1 MTTTHRALLCC
12 LLGSALSACTNPPA
26 QPEPTATAVT
36 APAAEPA
43 ALEPATATPAEP
55 EAAAPPAKG
64 NKTMAPVDVDLR
76 TDATADRTRLT
87 LTVTARAD
95 IPRAVARFVVPAD
108 VTVLDGKTEHELG
121 ALGDGQSRTLEITVA
136 VPAQGS
142 HRIAA
147 GLDVHLTRGV
157 KLYKGATVQL
167 GTPAPATE
175 GMRMP
180 LPEGGALRV
189 DDAK

>member
-12 LLGSALSACTNPPA
+12 LLGSALSACTNPQA

-36 APAAEPA
+36 APAAVTAEPA
-43 ALEPATATPAEP
+43 APEPATAEPAVP
-55 EAAAPPAKG
+55 AAKG
-64 NKTMAPVDVDLR
+64 NKTTAPVDVDLR
-76 TDATADRTRLT
+76 TDATADGTRLT
-87 LTVTARAD
+87 LTVKARAD

-121 ALGDGQSRTLEITVA
+121 ALGDGQSRTFEITVA
-136 VPAQGS
+136 APAQGS

-147 GLDVHLTRGV
+147 GLDVHLTPGV
-157 KLYKGATVQL
+157 KLYKGATVML
-167 GTPAPATE
+167 GTPVPATE
-175 GMRMP
+175 GTRMP